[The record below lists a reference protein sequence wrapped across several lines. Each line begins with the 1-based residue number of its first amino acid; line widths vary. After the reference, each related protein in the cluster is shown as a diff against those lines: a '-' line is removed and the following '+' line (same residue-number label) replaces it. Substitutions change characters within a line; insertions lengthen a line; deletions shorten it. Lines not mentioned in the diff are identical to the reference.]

1 MTDELDVGVRVV
13 ATDRVGSRDLAALGG
28 LFEATYR
35 DADKQY
41 LEKSLATFRFVAIA
55 ECADDVVG
63 FSFGDSLRCLLPR
76 LSGPQSVALA
86 GIACVADTMRK
97 RGLFVRLAS
106 EAMQAGGGVDPGT
119 RFLFVGRMAHVV
131 TYRTMARMSPS
142 VVPATGKA
150 LEPWH
155 REMAV
160 AVASLFGVEV
170 DRETFV
176 VRGSGTP
183 VGFPRLA
190 YEATP
195 EEEALFTAVDRSRG
209 DSLLSMCWIPDAPP
223 DW

>member
-1 MTDELDVGVRVV
+1 MNEERDVRVRVV
-13 ATDRVGSRDLAALGG
+13 ASDRVGSRDLEALAG

-35 DADKQY
+35 DADRRY
-41 LEKSLATFRFVAIA
+41 LERSLATFRFVAIA
-55 ECADDVVG
+55 ECDDEVVG
-63 FSFGDSLRCLLPR
+63 FSFGDSVQCPLPR
-76 LSGPQSVALA
+76 LSDPQSVALA

-106 EAMQAGGGVDPGT
+106 EAMQAGGGVEPGR

-142 VVPATGKA
+142 VVPAAGKTI
-150 LEPWH
+150 EPWH

-160 AVASLFGVEV
+160 ALASLFGVDV
-170 DRETFV
+170 DHETFV

-183 VGFPRLA
+183 VGFPRIA

-195 EEEALFTAVDRSRG
+195 EEASLFAAVDRSRG
-209 DSLLSMCWIPDAPP
+209 DSLLSMCWIPDAPVG
-223 DW
+223 W